1 MTETTETERTEAERT
16 EAILAGTL
24 HALDAVLLVTVRVAR
39 TRDGIEVGAYG
50 LPGIRPDV
58 RRSLL
63 RLESEGVAVV
73 WRGGRRVS
81 PSVPAEA
88 SPQRQCVE

>member
-1 MTETTETERTEAERT
+1 MTERTETERTETERTETERT

-39 TRDGIEVGAYG
+39 TRDGLQVGAYG

-58 RRSLL
+58 RRSILRAVSESLL
-63 RLESEGVAVV
+63 RAAD
-73 WRGGRRVS
+73 
-81 PSVPAEA
+81 AE
-88 SPQRQCVE
+88 

>member
-1 MTETTETERTEAERT
+1 MTETTETERTEAERTEAERTEAERTEAERT

-39 TRDGIEVGAYG
+39 TRDGLQVGAYG

-58 RRSLL
+58 RRSILRAVSESLL
-63 RLESEGVAVV
+63 RAAD
-73 WRGGRRVS
+73 
-81 PSVPAEA
+81 AE
-88 SPQRQCVE
+88 